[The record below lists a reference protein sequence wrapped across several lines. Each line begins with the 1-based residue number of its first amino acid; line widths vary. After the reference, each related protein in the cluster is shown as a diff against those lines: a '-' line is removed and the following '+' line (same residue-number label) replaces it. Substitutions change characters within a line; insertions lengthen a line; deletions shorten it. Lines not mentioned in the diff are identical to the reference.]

1 LLATLNAKL
10 KTTLSVK
17 LLQFS
22 LYKVKLWKI
31 NTANAPKKRKPF
43 TLGKNGRGDNFGLFG
58 ISTIT
63 LLNFVLKLLKIERM
77 TYDFAI
83 IGGGIVGAATF
94 YKLQQKYP
102 DKTIVLLEKMAQL
115 ADHQTGHNSGV
126 IHSGLYYKPGSL
138 KAKNCIQ
145 GRHELVAFA
154 KEHGIA
160 HDVCGKVVVAT
171 DPSELP
177 HMEKIF
183 QIGLENK
190 IEGIKRLTAEEVKEH
205 EPFVECIG
213 GIWVPVTGIIDF
225 RGATEKMVELA
236 LAIQAKSALKLQHEV
251 ERIEK
256 GEKYSK
262 LVTNQG
268 TFEAEYLIFCAGLQ
282 ADRLA
287 KKDGVDLKEKVV
299 GFRGDYYELTEQG
312 KHKVKNLIYPV
323 PNPDFP
329 FLGVHFTRM
338 TDGEIECGPN
348 AVFTFKREGYGKTD
362 FSLRDTW
369 DALTYK
375 GTWRLFFQNMS
386 FGINEYRR
394 AFSKKLFLK
403 TLQRMVPSLT
413 MDDLRPGRAGV
424 RALLL
429 REDGDTRDDF
439 RIEYHGKSIH
449 VLNAPSPA
457 ATASLAIGGYIV
469 EEAEKH
475 FHLS

>member
-1 LLATLNAKL
+1 
-10 KTTLSVK
+10 
-17 LLQFS
+17 
-22 LYKVKLWKI
+22 
-31 NTANAPKKRKPF
+31 
-43 TLGKNGRGDNFGLFG
+43 
-58 ISTIT
+58 
-63 LLNFVLKLLKIERM
+63 M
-77 TYDFAI
+77 TYDIAI

-94 YKLQQKYP
+94 YKMQSKYP
-102 DKTIVLLEKMAQL
+102 TLNIVLIEKMDIL

-138 KAKNCIQ
+138 KAKNCIE

-154 KEHGIA
+154 KEHGIP
-160 HDVCGKVVVAT
+160 HDICGKVVVAT
-171 DPSELP
+171 DPAELP

-183 QIGLENK
+183 QTGLENK
-190 IEGIKRLTAEEVKEH
+190 IEGIKKLTPEEVKEH
-205 EPFVECIG
+205 EPFVESIG

-225 RGATEKMVELA
+225 RAATAKMVELA
-236 LAIQAKSALKLQHEV
+236 LAINPQSKLVLSQEV
-251 ERIEK
+251 LSIEK
-256 GEKYSK
+256 GEKTSK
-262 LVTNQG
+262 LITNKES
-268 TFEAEYLIFCAGLQ
+268 FEAEYLVFCAGLQ

-287 KKDGVDLKEKVV
+287 RKDGVDLKERVV

-312 KHKVKNLIYPV
+312 KHKIKNLIYPV

-362 FSLRDTW
+362 FSFRDTW
-369 DALTYK
+369 DALTYG
-375 GTWRLFFQNMS
+375 GTWKLFFKNMS

-394 AFSKKLFLK
+394 AFSKRLFLK

-413 MDDLRPGRAGV
+413 MEDIKPGRAGV

-429 REDGDTRDDF
+429 RQDGDTRDDF

-457 ATASLAIGGYIV
+457 ATASLAIGGYITA
-469 EEAEKH
+469 EAEKH
-475 FHLS
+475 FDFSKKA

>member
-1 LLATLNAKL
+1 
-10 KTTLSVK
+10 
-17 LLQFS
+17 
-22 LYKVKLWKI
+22 
-31 NTANAPKKRKPF
+31 
-43 TLGKNGRGDNFGLFG
+43 
-58 ISTIT
+58 
-63 LLNFVLKLLKIERM
+63 M
-77 TYDFAI
+77 TYDVAI

-94 YKLQQKYP
+94 YKLQKKNP
-102 DKTIVLLEKMAQL
+102 NLKIVLIEKMNQL

-138 KAKNCIQ
+138 KARNCIQ

-154 KEHGIA
+154 KEYGIK
-160 HDVCGKVVVAT
+160 HDICGKVVVAT

-177 HMEKIF
+177 NMEKVF
-183 QIGLENK
+183 QTGLENK
-190 IEGIKRLTAEEVKEH
+190 IEGIEKITADQVKEH
-205 EPFVECIG
+205 EPHVESIG
-213 GIWVPVTGIIDF
+213 GIWVPCTGIIDF
-225 RGATEKMVELA
+225 RGATEKMAELA
-236 LAIQAKSALKLQHEV
+236 LAMNSESSMRLGEEV
-251 ERIEK
+251 IGIEK
-256 GEKYSK
+256 GEESSTV
-262 LVTNQG
+262 VTNKNKY
-268 TFEAEYLIFCAGLQ
+268 TAKYLVFCAGLQ

-299 GFRGDYYELTEQG
+299 GFRGDYYELTEEA
-312 KHKVKNLIYPV
+312 KYKVKNLIYPI

-362 FSLRDTW
+362 FSMRDTL
-369 DALTYK
+369 DALTYG
-375 GTWRLFFQNMS
+375 GTWKLFFNNMS

-413 MDDLRPGRAGV
+413 MDDIKPGRAGV

-429 REDGDTRDDF
+429 AQDGDTRDDF
-439 RIEYHGKSIH
+439 RIEYHGRSIH

-457 ATASLAIGGYIV
+457 ATASLAIGGYIA

-475 FHLS
+475 FGLK

>member
-1 LLATLNAKL
+1 M
-10 KTTLSVK
+10 
-17 LLQFS
+17 
-22 LYKVKLWKI
+22 
-31 NTANAPKKRKPF
+31 
-43 TLGKNGRGDNFGLFG
+43 
-58 ISTIT
+58 
-63 LLNFVLKLLKIERM
+63 RM
-77 TYDFAI
+77 KFDIAV

-94 YKLQQKYP
+94 YKLQIKYP
-102 DKTIVLLEKMAQL
+102 NLKIALFEKEALL

-138 KAKNCIQ
+138 KARNCIQ

-154 KEHGIA
+154 KEHGIK

-171 DPSELP
+171 DASELP
-177 HMEKIF
+177 NMERIF
-183 QIGLENK
+183 KTGLENK
-190 IEGIKRLTAEEVKEH
+190 IEGIEMINADQVRDI
-205 EPFVECIG
+205 EPHVQSIG
-213 GIWVPVTGIIDF
+213 GIWVPCTGIIDF
-225 RGATEKMVELA
+225 RGATVKMVELA
-236 LAIQAKSALKLQHEV
+236 LATQEGSKLFLETEV
-251 ERIEK
+251 LAIDK
-256 GEKYSK
+256 GEESSVIHTSK
-262 LVTNQG
+262 G
-268 TFEAEYLIFCAGLQ
+268 DYEAEYLVFCAGLQ

-287 KKDGVDLKEKVV
+287 KKDGIKLKEKVV
-299 GFRGDYYELTEQG
+299 GFRGDYYELTPEA

-338 TDGEIECGPN
+338 TDGEVECGPN

-362 FSLRDTW
+362 FSLKDTV

-375 GTWRLFFQNMS
+375 GTWKLFFNNMS

-403 TLQRMVPSLT
+403 TLQRMIPDLT
-413 MDDLRPGRAGV
+413 MEDIHPGRSGV

-429 REDGDTRDDF
+429 AEDGDTRDDF

-457 ATASLAIGGYIV
+457 ATASLAIGQYIAD
-469 EEAEKH
+469 EAEKQ
-475 FHLS
+475 FNLK

>member
-1 LLATLNAKL
+1 MKFDIA
-10 KTTLSVK
+10 V
-17 LLQFS
+17 
-22 LYKVKLWKI
+22 
-31 NTANAPKKRKPF
+31 
-43 TLGKNGRGDNFGLFG
+43 
-58 ISTIT
+58 
-63 LLNFVLKLLKIERM
+63 
-77 TYDFAI
+77 

-94 YKLQQKYP
+94 YKLQKKNP
-102 DKTIVLLEKMAQL
+102 NLKIALFEKENLL

-138 KAKNCIQ
+138 KAKNCIE

-154 KEHGIA
+154 KEYGIA

-177 HMEKIF
+177 NLEKVF
-183 QIGLENK
+183 RTGQENK
-190 IEGIKRLTAEEVKEH
+190 IEGIERINADQVKEI
-205 EPFVECIG
+205 EPFVESIG

-225 RGATEKMVELA
+225 RGATAKMVELA
-236 LAIQAKSALKLQHEV
+236 LAIQPESKLFLGHEV
-251 ERIEK
+251 TSIEK
-256 GEKYSK
+256 GELSSTI
-262 LVTNQG
+262 VTNKG
-268 TFEAEYLIFCAGLQ
+268 NFEAEYLVFCAGLQ
-282 ADRLA
+282 ADRMA
-287 KKDGVDLKEKVV
+287 KKDGVNLKEKVV
-299 GFRGDYYELTEQG
+299 GFRGDYYELTEQA

-362 FSLRDTW
+362 FSLRDTV
-369 DALTYK
+369 DALTYG
-375 GTWRLFFQNMS
+375 GTWKLFFNNMS

-403 TLQRMVPSLT
+403 TLQRMIPSLT
-413 MDDLRPGRAGV
+413 MDDIHPGRAGV

-429 REDGDTRDDF
+429 AQDGDTRDDF

-457 ATASLAIGGYIV
+457 ATASLAIGNYIA

-475 FHLS
+475 FSLK